1 MRRSIMSWPL
11 PRRPTLAV
19 RASVVL
25 VALLGAGTLRAQTAY
40 LDTMRFAADMAKRG
54 NWREAKFRW
63 DQVVRE
69 EPHNPKV
76 LNNLAV
82 ALEALGEPG
91 AARATYDRALGVA
104 GDNPVVV
111 ANRQRAERF
120 WGQVEREGDAEPPT
134 YDVNGLIPGEA
145 EGLAPGKK
153 QKDKSFKVAVTLP
166 VPARLDLGDRRTV
179 LVASFITDESE
190 LLDVNRELVRFVR
203 AELRKHSGLELL
215 PVVPPPA
222 VPEQTLEDMIANAE
236 FWKYL
241 GQEFAADLI
250 VSGIMRYDRRDS
262 SGFRDVDVIS
272 PTTGQKVR
280 QSQFVE
286 QERFSYELDL
296 VFMDGRTGELLFRDR
311 LQRSAVFRGTQN
323 DPINAFYEL
332 SESIAPDL
340 LAIVRPRTR
349 EDIRFVFK
357 R

>member
-1 MRRSIMSWPL
+1 MSL
-11 PRRPTLAV
+11 PAPGRPTLVGFASLV
-19 RASVVL
+19 LASVL
-25 VALLGAGTLRAQTAY
+25 CGGTLRAQDAY
-40 LDTMRFAADMAKRG
+40 LDLMRFAADMAKRG

-63 DQVVRE
+63 DTVARE
-69 EPHNPKV
+69 EPQNPKV
-76 LNNLAV
+76 HNNLAV
-82 ALEALGEPG
+82 ALEALGEPE
-91 AARATYDRALGVA
+91 AARAAYDRALA
-104 GDNPVVV
+104 LSRDNDVVV

-120 WGQVEREGDAEPPT
+120 WSRVEREGDAEVPT
-134 YDVNGLIPGEA
+134 YDINGLIPGET
-145 EGLAPGKK
+145 EGLAPSKK

-166 VPARLDLGDRRTV
+166 VPARLDIGGRKTL
-179 LVASFITDESE
+179 LVASFITEESD

-203 AELRKHSGLELL
+203 TELHKHATLEIL

-241 GQEFAADLI
+241 GEEFGADLI

-296 VFMDGRTGELLFRDR
+296 IFMDGRTGGLLFRDR

-323 DPINAFYEL
+323 DPITAFYEL
-332 SESIAPDL
+332 SESIAPDV
-340 LAIVRPRTR
+340 LAIVKPRTR
-349 EDIRFVFK
+349 EDVRFVFK